1 MFVFDLPVSIVTFV
15 VEYYGK
21 LQKHGG
27 INQFEV
33 SHVFLHIFGPL
44 KESSSRIYFRVPKTF
59 EVPCLKNPHVRV
71 LGFRVNVSFSC
82 FILMVNWLPSLKL
95 TASLPLKMDGWK
107 TSLSFCAP
115 THFQG
120 RLLLVSGRV
129 TFSVDPRISRKTLPE
144 GIFRLLS
151 LCFFPQ
157 PSKGGRLFVTEQKSY
172 EIPVAWR
179 WVLKHKNYLVISL
192 VTAQMHE
199 NFWCQSSNI
208 TCQASARE
216 PGCVAIIA
224 ECQHGSCEYC
234 SWTKPTG
241 KIRLHF
247 GRF

>member
-1 MFVFDLPVSIVTFV
+1 M
-15 VEYYGK
+15 
-21 LQKHGG
+21 
-27 INQFEV
+27 
-33 SHVFLHIFGPL
+33 
-44 KESSSRIYFRVPKTF
+44 
-59 EVPCLKNPHVRV
+59 
-71 LGFRVNVSFSC
+71 SFSC
-82 FILMVNWLPSLKL
+82 FILMVNWLPSLKR
-95 TASLPLKMDGWK
+95 SQPLCPWK
-107 TSLSFCAP
+107 WMVGRQTSLSFCAP
-115 THFQG
+115 TYFQG

-157 PSKGGRLFVTEQKSY
+157 PSKGGRLFVTQQKSY

-224 ECQHGSCEYC
+224 ECQHGSYC
-234 SWTKPTG
+234 SWTKSSG